1 VIRVE
6 LSAAT
11 AQVVDRAVAKD
22 VDHRYADAASMVAD
36 LEEVLAIEASR
47 SGQASGEATSVL
59 RTLPGTARRRLPWRM
74 RHPARWA
81 ASLGLL
87 AVAVAIT
94 LVAAAGQTHRGTGV
108 AFGVHAPQGL
118 QPVPLSQTAAHEYN
132 PFGTGPE
139 NHRLVQN
146 VVDSDPNTSWS
157 TEEYYDGTLRKPGG
171 VGAGLYLDASPG
183 VVARAIEIQTPT
195 PGFAVQVYAA
205 DQPPPTLP
213 YGDPT
218 PLSARGWQGPLGASA
233 YVHNHDRVPLA
244 GERRFRYFLIWLTAL
259 PPQMKSAAISEL
271 VLFR

>member
-1 VIRVE
+1 
-6 LSAAT
+6 
-11 AQVVDRAVAKD
+11 
-22 VDHRYADAASMVAD
+22 
-36 LEEVLAIEASR
+36 
-47 SGQASGEATSVL
+47 
-59 RTLPGTARRRLPWRM
+59 M

-87 AVAVAIT
+87 AVAVAIA

-108 AFGVHAPQGL
+108 AFGVHAEAGL
-118 QPVPLSQTAAHEYN
+118 QPVPLSQTAAHDYN

-139 NHRLVQN
+139 NHKLVQN

-195 PGFAVQVYAA
+195 PGFAVQLYAA
-205 DQPPPTLP
+205 DQPPPTLA
-213 YGDPT
+213 YGDAT

-233 YVHNHDRVPLA
+233 YVHNHDRIGLA